1 MSTTVYLLTI
11 CLPLATVLLVFG
23 MKYFAM
29 VQQAKAR
36 TARDEADRRLAD
48 ELARTQAETVAQLT
62 AVNAALARLDARMGA
77 VEKVLKEVG

>member
-29 VQQAKAR
+29 IQQAKAR
-36 TARDEADRRLAD
+36 TARAEADRRLAD
-48 ELARTQAETVAQLT
+48 DLARTQAETVAQLT
-62 AVNAALARLDARMGA
+62 AMNAALARLDGRMGA
-77 VEKVLKEVG
+77 VEKVLKEVE

>member
-29 VQQAKAR
+29 IQQAKAR

-62 AVNAALARLDARMGA
+62 AMNAALARLDGRMGA

>member
-48 ELARTQAETVAQLT
+48 ELARTQTETVAQL
-62 AVNAALARLDARMGA
+62 AAMNAALARLEGRMGA
-77 VEKVLKEVG
+77 VEKVLKEVE

>member
-1 MSTTVYLLTI
+1 MTI

-62 AVNAALARLDARMGA
+62 AMNAALARLDARMGA

>member
-48 ELARTQAETVAQLT
+48 ELARTQAETVAQL
-62 AVNAALARLDARMGA
+62 AAMNAALARRDGRMGA
-77 VEKVLKEVG
+77 VEKVLKEVE

>member
-48 ELARTQAETVAQLT
+48 ELARTQAETVAQLAAMNT
-62 AVNAALARLDARMGA
+62 ALARLDARMGA

>member
-48 ELARTQAETVAQLT
+48 ELARTQAETVAQL
-62 AVNAALARLDARMGA
+62 AAMNAALARLDGRMGA
-77 VEKVLKEVG
+77 VEKVLKEVE

>member
-48 ELARTQAETVAQLT
+48 ELARTLAETAAQLT
-62 AVNAALARLDARMGA
+62 AMNAALARLDGRMGA

>member
-48 ELARTQAETVAQLT
+48 ELARIQAETVTQLT
-62 AVNAALARLDARMGA
+62 AMNAALARLDARMGA

>member
-62 AVNAALARLDARMGA
+62 AMNAALARLDARMGA

>member
-48 ELARTQAETVAQLT
+48 ELARTHAETVAQLT
-62 AVNAALARLDARMGA
+62 AMNAALARLDARMGA

>member
-48 ELARTQAETVAQLT
+48 ELARTQAETVAQLAT
-62 AVNAALARLDARMGA
+62 MNAALARLDGRMGA
-77 VEKVLKEVG
+77 VEKVLKEVE

>member
-29 VQQAKAR
+29 VRQAGAR
-36 TARDEADRRLAD
+36 TARDWMRAWAPS
-48 ELARTQAETVAQLT
+48 
-62 AVNAALARLDARMGA
+62 
-77 VEKVLKEVG
+77 KKS

>member
-36 TARDEADRRLAD
+36 TARDDADRRLAD
-48 ELARTQAETVAQLT
+48 EARDAQAATAAQL
-62 AVNAALARLDARMGA
+62 AALSTTLARLDARMGA
-77 VEKVLKEVG
+77 IEKVLKEVG

>member
-48 ELARTQAETVAQLT
+48 ELARTQSETVAQLV
-62 AVNAALARLDARMGA
+62 ALNAALARLDARMGA
-77 VEKVLKEVG
+77 VEKMLKEVE

>member
-29 VQQAKAR
+29 VQQARAR

-48 ELARTQAETVAQLT
+48 ELARTQAETVAQL
-62 AVNAALARLDARMGA
+62 AAMNAALARLDARMGA

>member
-29 VQQAKAR
+29 VRQAKAR

-48 ELARTQAETVAQLT
+48 ELARTQAETVAQL
-62 AVNAALARLDARMGA
+62 AAMNAALARLDGRMGA

>member
-23 MKYFAM
+23 MKYFAL

-48 ELARTQAETVAQLT
+48 ELARTQAETIAQL
-62 AVNAALARLDARMGA
+62 AAINAALARLDGRMGA
-77 VEKVLKEVG
+77 VEKMLKEVG

>member
-48 ELARTQAETVAQLT
+48 ELARTQSETVAQL
-62 AVNAALARLDARMGA
+62 AALNAALARLDARMGA
-77 VEKVLKEVG
+77 VEKMLKEVE

>member
-1 MSTTVYLLTI
+1 VYLLTI

-48 ELARTQAETVAQLT
+48 ELARTQAETVAQL
-62 AVNAALARLDARMGA
+62 AAMNAALARLDGRMGA
-77 VEKVLKEVG
+77 VEKVLKEVE

>member
-11 CLPLATVLLVFG
+11 CLPLTTVLLVFG

-48 ELARTQAETVAQLT
+48 ELARTQAETVAQLAT
-62 AVNAALARLDARMGA
+62 MNAALARLDGRMGA
-77 VEKVLKEVG
+77 VEKVLKEVE

>member
-48 ELARTQAETVAQLT
+48 ELARTQAETVAQL
-62 AVNAALARLDARMGA
+62 AAMNAALARLDARMGA
-77 VEKVLKEVG
+77 VEKVLKEVE